1 MKKTLLTIGIVLLV
15 LAMICLLAGLFYH
28 WAVFSVMDGSQNLYD
43 RLFRMRRIFLF
54 SGIGFFLSGVVFL
67 AISHVLEAD

>member
-15 LAMICLLAGLFYH
+15 LAMICLLVGLFYH

>member
-1 MKKTLLTIGIVLLV
+1 MKKALLTIGIVLLV

-28 WAVFSVMDGSQNLYD
+28 WAVFSIMDGSQNLYD
-43 RLFRMRRIFLF
+43 RLFRMHRIFLF